1 MYYFDTVNGYYLMT
15 SREIDNEYLKS
26 VSEEEYLSYLE
37 SLFEEEESAPAI

>member
-15 SREIDNEYLKS
+15 SREIDNEYLEP

-37 SLFEEEESAPAI
+37 SLSKEEESAPAM